1 MMTREMESIAKIC
14 KYVGIFLLVKWCY
27 RNKMAVFWRP
37 ISSKITFL
45 WNGETQDDDHHAKM
59 ASAHYSRTANGR
71 TSHNATSYESIMTT
85 KLKSKHQI
93 TPFHRCLCMLCFI
106 LGKKKCQTKWLIFL
120 LNLSPIHTQYFVSSV
135 WNLFELLL
143 FKRYER
149 WPSVCAMILYF
160 KAKHLHEIKH
170 FVSIFIDTFFW
181 RFFFWNWNKR

>member
-106 LGKKKCQTKWLIFL
+106 LGKKNAKQNGWFFYSTCLQF
-120 LNLSPIHTQYFVSSV
+120 IH
-135 WNLFELLL
+135 N
-143 FKRYER
+143 
-149 WPSVCAMILYF
+149 ILYLQF
-160 KAKHLHEIKH
+160 EIFSNCCYSKDMKDDRVCVRW
-170 FVSIFIDTFFW
+170 FCILKLNICM
-181 RFFFWNWNKR
+181 K

>member
-106 LGKKKCQTKWLIFL
+106 LGKKKMPNKMVNFSTQLVSNSYTIFCIFSL
-120 LNLSPIHTQYFVSSV
+120 KSFRIAAIQKIWKMTECVCDDFV
-135 WNLFELLL
+135 F
-143 FKRYER
+143 
-149 WPSVCAMILYF
+149 
-160 KAKHLHEIKH
+160 
-170 FVSIFIDTFFW
+170 
-181 RFFFWNWNKR
+181 